1 VQIARLHSKGSSAPD
16 EGVKQDLSLHKSETA
31 ESAGDV
37 TWSSDVIEFMADRGL
52 LRREIPVALNPVAED
67 DVPQW
72 LWRQSANHARP
83 ASRRE
88 ETAADAVRRIA
99 GGWTYQGWKSG
110 YFDSEQ
116 DARAFFD
123 EIGWLLLNRRIAP
136 EPLVWRHEGVYWAY
150 GMGEAPTGAIVDYRT
165 GGMRQTTEDDI
176 PPHESSATGPGDDSV
191 ISINAKDEDAEAILL
206 RHGARN
212 ALDELRDAGRL
223 LAGRHLSAIVDA
235 CRSAGKRLAFDPDGN
250 PSLRLAIASAR
261 GALIPETLIDRVMR
275 LVRDGNEFA
284 IEQLLGGSPE
294 ERNPASPAIVV
305 EADDRFL
312 ADVACNIARD
322 ASGVLSSDGAVV
334 DALALAAWSGVTAGM
349 NFSDANRDCLL
360 SDDDGTVRRVTLN
373 LPAFV
378 TSTGLD
384 TNALRHAAMLAALA
398 SDIALAKS
406 ASATPRQSRQSW
418 DFRPIA
424 ISPSGVAPALMAM
437 GFAYDSKDGRE
448 TAAAICGLVTGAAWA
463 MSASIAEEMG
473 ACPGWER
480 NAAGMLRNI
489 SAGKIAALAVE
500 NAVEPALAEVCNKAW
515 EQALDSGERSRYR
528 NAQVSVVTAFEPEN
542 RILECDAPGL
552 EPEYSLLR
560 YDRTPGG
567 GYERTVKPHVVQ
579 GLKRLGYDG
588 GRLGAILRHML
599 GNATLKGAPGINHEN
614 LRNRGFTEEAL
625 RVLEAGLAHC
635 PDISFVFSPW
645 ALGEKFCTQMLGLSA
660 KEFEKD
666 EFDLLSALGYSEA
679 AIEAANN
686 FCCGWGTLEGAPG
699 LDPAHL
705 TVFDCATPQGER
717 SRRRLRADSLLKMMA
732 AVQPAISG
740 NINHRVTLTGDS
752 TVSDCRAVLI
762 DAWRMGLKSIVIV
775 KEAPADS
782 LLPKAAPV
790 RPPDT
795 DRRETGWTVIEGG
808 YGDSGQEEASHSAP
822 LAGDETAIA
831 RPAAPQGAT
840 GDASPSPGSLSEPA
854 RSSASSGPTRD
865 AATEQRHL

>member
-1 VQIARLHSKGSSAPD
+1 
-16 EGVKQDLSLHKSETA
+16 
-31 ESAGDV
+31 
-37 TWSSDVIEFMADRGL
+37 
-52 LRREIPVALNPVAED
+52 
-67 DVPQW
+67 
-72 LWRQSANHARP
+72 
-83 ASRRE
+83 
-88 ETAADAVRRIA
+88 
-99 GGWTYQGWKSG
+99 
-110 YFDSEQ
+110 
-116 DARAFFD
+116 
-123 EIGWLLLNRRIAP
+123 
-136 EPLVWRHEGVYWAY
+136 
-150 GMGEAPTGAIVDYRT
+150 
-165 GGMRQTTEDDI
+165 
-176 PPHESSATGPGDDSV
+176 
-191 ISINAKDEDAEAILL
+191 
-206 RHGARN
+206 
-212 ALDELRDAGRL
+212 
-223 LAGRHLSAIVDA
+223 
-235 CRSAGKRLAFDPDGN
+235 
-250 PSLRLAIASAR
+250 
-261 GALIPETLIDRVMR
+261 
-275 LVRDGNEFA
+275 
-284 IEQLLGGSPE
+284 
-294 ERNPASPAIVV
+294 
-305 EADDRFL
+305 
-312 ADVACNIARD
+312 
-322 ASGVLSSDGAVV
+322 
-334 DALALAAWSGVTAGM
+334 
-349 NFSDANRDCLL
+349 
-360 SDDDGTVRRVTLN
+360 
-373 LPAFV
+373 
-378 TSTGLD
+378 
-384 TNALRHAAMLAALA
+384 
-398 SDIALAKS
+398 
-406 ASATPRQSRQSW
+406 
-418 DFRPIA
+418 
-424 ISPSGVAPALMAM
+424 MAM

-480 NAAGMLRNI
+480 NAAGMLRTFPPGRSPPWPLKTPSNRLWR
-489 SAGKIAALAVE
+489 SLQQGMGAGS
-500 NAVEPALAEVCNKAW
+500 
-515 EQALDSGERSRYR
+515 DSGERSRYR

-588 GRLGAILRHML
+588 GRLGSNLRHML

-822 LAGDETAIA
+822 LSQEMK
-831 RPAAPQGAT
+831 Q
-840 GDASPSPGSLSEPA
+840 PSPGPPPAGRDRRCKALRPGPYPNPREVRHPPGPPGMPRPSNAIFDVASL
-854 RSSASSGPTRD
+854 
-865 AATEQRHL
+865 